1 MIEDKIQAECVKWF
15 TNNYCLRHHTP
26 KCVIFSVPNGGLRN
40 KIEAMKLVTTGMKAG
55 VSDLVVLMPGRA
67 LFVEVKTDIGI
78 QSKEQIDFE
87 ADVVALGFQ
96 YFLIRSIDEFKAIF
110 I

>member
-55 VSDLVVLMPGRA
+55 VSDLVVLIPGRA
-67 LFVEVKTDIGI
+67 LFVEVKTDIGR